1 MLKTIAA
8 VIVAAVCAG
17 MIVGLIPPPG
27 AALAAI
33 TPQAS
38 VDGELAV
45 AAEARLA
52 GIRKPACTQH
62 WPYYERACLSDIR
75 QPSGKARAV
84 RLITAATLSARH
96 SAHARH

>member
-1 MLKTIAA
+1 MLKTMAA

-38 VDGELAV
+38 VDGNRAIT
-45 AAEARLA
+45 AEARLA
-52 GIRKPACTQH
+52 DIRRPACRLH
-62 WPYYERACLSDIR
+62 WPYYERVCLSDIR
-75 QPSGKARAV
+75 QPNGKARAV
-84 RLITAATLSARH
+84 RLITAATWPARH
-96 SAHARH
+96 SAHVRH